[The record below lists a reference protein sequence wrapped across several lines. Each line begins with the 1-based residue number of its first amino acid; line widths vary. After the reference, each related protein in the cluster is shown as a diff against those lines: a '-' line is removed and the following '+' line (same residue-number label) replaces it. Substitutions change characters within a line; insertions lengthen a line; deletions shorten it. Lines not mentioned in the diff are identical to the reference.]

1 MAAPLAFG
9 MNGAMDPDAPQD
21 AEEAPPL
28 PPLQPHPLEPGRNC
42 WRIERADQ
50 ARLIVDAADYFAI
63 VRQAMMTAEKRI
75 MLIGWDF
82 DARAR
87 IGPAWHPQFIP
98 ANIGRFVLWLVRQRP
113 ELEVYLLR
121 WDFGALKA
129 LFRGTT
135 PITVA
140 RWALNK
146 RIHVKLDG
154 VHPFGAS
161 HHQKIVVIDGN
172 LAFCGG
178 IDITGNRWD
187 TRAHEDDDPRR
198 VSTYGAPYPPWHDST
213 MALTGPAARALD
225 ELARTRW
232 LLAGGGELPELPDR
246 PAVWPDGL
254 KPHFT
259 GVDVAIS
266 RTQPLYGAME
276 EAHEIE
282 ALYLDMIARAKRT
295 VYIEGQYFASG
306 LIAEAIARRLGE
318 PDGPEFVLVTPQWAH
333 GWLEQ
338 VAMDTAR
345 SRLFEAVKQ
354 YDKYDRFRIYM
365 PFTAKGEAIYVHAKI
380 MIVDDEL
387 FRQGSS
393 NLNNRSMRL
402 DTECD
407 VTLDASLPGHD
418 RIRPQI
424 TALRDDL
431 VAEHLGVKPAE
442 VTKASE
448 ETGSLIQAVE
458 RLRGGGRSLHVY
470 EPPPLTLGGK
480 FVAENQLLD
489 PEGPG
494 SAFEP
499 LTKRNL
505 FRRLRKPKDS

>member
-1 MAAPLAFG
+1 ME
-9 MNGAMDPDAPQD
+9 PDAPD
-21 AEEAPPL
+21 AADDDLKGLPL
-28 PPLQPHPLEPGRNC
+28 PAPRPHPLEPGRNC
-42 WRIERADQ
+42 WRIEEAGKV
-50 ARLIVDAADYFAI
+50 RLIVDAADYFAT
-63 VRQAMMTAEKRI
+63 VRQAMMQAEKRI
-75 MLIGWDF
+75 LLIGWDF
-82 DARAR
+82 DARVR
-87 IGPAWHPQFIP
+87 IGPAWHPQRIP
-98 ANIGRFVLWLVRQRP
+98 STIGRFVLWLVRRKP

-161 HHQKIVVIDGN
+161 HHQKVVVIDDS

-178 IDITGNRWD
+178 IDITGHRWD

-198 VSTYGAPYPPWHDST
+198 VGPHGEAYQPWHDAT
-213 MALTGPAARALD
+213 MALTGPAARAMD
-225 ELARTRW
+225 ELARDRW
-232 LLAGGGELPELPDR
+232 RYAGGGNLPALNAER
-246 PAVWPDGL
+246 SIWPEGL
-254 KPHFT
+254 EPHFT
-259 GVDVAIS
+259 NVKVAIS
-266 RTQPLYGAME
+266 RTHPEYGDHPE
-276 EAHEIE
+276 VHEIE
-282 ALYLDMIARAKRT
+282 TLYLDMIARAQRT
-295 VYIEGQYFASG
+295 VYVEGQYFASG
-306 LIAEAIARRLGE
+306 LIAEAIARRLQE
-318 PDGPEFVLVTPQWAH
+318 PDGPEFVLVTPREAH

-354 YDKYDRFRIYM
+354 YDKFDRFRIYM

-380 MIVDDEL
+380 MIIDDEL

-393 NLNNRSMRL
+393 NLNNRSLRL

-407 VTLDASLPGHD
+407 VTLDATLSGNEH
-418 RIRPQI
+418 IRPQI

-431 VAEHLGVKPAE
+431 VAEHLGVEPAE
-442 VTKASE
+442 ITNAWQ

-494 SAFEP
+494 AAFEP